1 MALIIVR
8 KLLVALTV
16 FAFVAGMT
24 MQATPSAAAPGV
36 PGGPKADVGCPHMAM
51 QQKDTGKQ
59 QPAPRSGIDPDCVK
73 QMGCLGTA
81 SLPLRPEE
89 LPAPVAYGKVTYCLL
104 PAPRVGG
111 SVKPELLPP
120 IGI

>member
-16 FAFVAGMT
+16 VAFVAGMT
-24 MQATPSAAAPGV
+24 MQATPSAAALGLPV
-36 PGGPKADVGCPHMAM
+36 VSKADAGCPYMAM
-51 QQKDTGKQ
+51 HQKAGEP
-59 QPAPRSGIDPDCVK
+59 QPVPHSGIDPDCVK
-73 QMGCLGTA
+73 QMGCLGTP
-81 SLPLRPEE
+81 SLPPRPAE

-104 PAPRVGG
+104 PAPPVGG